1 MVSRRTSSSG
11 RCESVRHLLSLRPRR
26 SPTREATSTRA
37 APPSR
42 MDASLSAHRSCPAA
56 LGSAPVALRADDA
69 SGAWCGTQPLRV
81 VHNHGDAAERRWR
94 RTADR
99 DHTTDRSEA
108 GCDSDRRVRVDTRP
122 KPRHPMPFSG
132 HGAPAVMILTASE
145 RPSLC
150 RRLQKVRGCSPGPS
164 LILSLGGSTPT
175 AQSRP
180 SSRLVNGEVAG
191 TAVALFTVYA
201 RDLMPADRSGSS
213 RSGSSTVGIFT
224 GARFEGAGER
234 RSGRSSAWRTKQPR
248 SGSSTAWRIKKPRSE
263 SSGRDRPDC

>member
-56 LGSAPVALRADDA
+56 LGSAPVALRADVA
-69 SGAWCGTQPLRV
+69 SGAWCGTQPVRV

-122 KPRHPMPFSG
+122 KPRNPMPFSG

-201 RDLMPADRSGSS
+201 RDLMPADRGKV
-213 RSGSSTVGIFT
+213 RAMGMVNAPAAAACAISTK
-224 GARFEGAGER
+224 A
-234 RSGRSSAWRTKQPR
+234 P
-248 SGSSTAWRIKKPRSE
+248 
-263 SSGRDRPDC
+263 